1 MKRFA
6 MPVLATALA
15 LSFVPAHAQ
24 GWPTRPVRLV
34 VPYVPAGTTDI
45 VARLVGQRLAET
57 LGQPFVID
65 NRGGAGA
72 TIGSDI
78 VAKAPPDGYTMLLC
92 TVASHGISPS
102 LYKRVGYDPV
112 RDFAHISILGN
123 APTVLEVNPKLP
135 VQDFAAFVAYARANH
150 VAFATSGA
158 GSSNHIAGA
167 LLNKL
172 AGIEMTHVPY
182 RGSGAALIDVIDG
195 QVPAMFDTLTS
206 SAGHI
211 KAGKLRPL
219 ATGGETRHPSLPD
232 VPTFIELGYPRML
245 FVSWFGL
252 CTPAGLPAD
261 ILSKLSVAVTEA
273 LKSDEVK
280 ARFAEV
286 SFTTQPTT
294 PAEFTAF
301 VREEVAR
308 WAVMIQEVGA
318 TAD

>member
-1 MKRFA
+1 MRQIA
-6 MPVLATALA
+6 GLALA
-15 LSFVPAHAQ
+15 AFLAAAPGGAQAQ
-24 GWPTRPVRLV
+24 GWPTKPIRLV

-45 VARLVGQRLAET
+45 VARVVGQRLGET

-72 TIGSDI
+72 TIGSEL
-78 VAKAPPDGYTMLLC
+78 VAKAAPDGYTMLLC

-112 RDFAHISILGN
+112 RDFVHVSILGN
-123 APTVLEVNPKLP
+123 APTVLEVNPKVP
-135 VQDFAAFVAYARANH
+135 APDFAGFLAYARTNH

-167 LLNKL
+167 LLAKL
-172 AGIEMTHVPY
+172 AGVELTHVPY
-182 RGSGAALIDVIDG
+182 RGAGAALIDVIDG
-195 QVPAMFDTLTS
+195 HVPSMFDTLTS

-232 VPTFIELGYPRML
+232 VPTFIELGYARML

-261 ILSKLSVAVTEA
+261 ILAKLSGAVRDA
-273 LKSDEVK
+273 LANEEVK
-280 ARFAEV
+280 ARFADV

-294 PAEFTAF
+294 PDEFTAF